1 MSMQQHLNDRAIAH
15 WLLVCAVLIFAMVIL
30 GGVTR
35 LTGSGLSMTDWH
47 PIHGVVPPLNEQQW
61 LEEFANYQQSPEFQK
76 INYAMDLPGFKQIFY
91 FEYGH
96 RMLGRLIG
104 LVFLIPFLYFY
115 FTRKIKPGLTPKL
128 VIMFILGGLQGL
140 LGWYMVKSGLV
151 DNPHVS
157 QYRLTAHLT
166 AAIVIYVFILW
177 TAWSLLNSRVD
188 SLSFQGPDVKG
199 LRRAG
204 HILMLFLLITIM
216 SGGFV
221 AGLKAGLIYNTFP
234 TMHGQWIPDG
244 LFSLSPFYLNFFEN
258 MVTVQFNHRVLTIGT
273 GLALLVY
280 WLMSKRYDYDPST
293 ATSFNLVGLMVIVQ
307 VFLGIST
314 LLLHVP
320 VWLAASHQG
329 GALLLLTALLYN
341 MHKLSRLKSG

>member
-1 MSMQQHLNDRAIAH
+1 
-15 WLLVCAVLIFAMVIL
+15 
-30 GGVTR
+30 
-35 LTGSGLSMTDWH
+35 
-47 PIHGVVPPLNEQQW
+47 
-61 LEEFANYQQSPEFQK
+61 
-76 INYAMDLPGFKQIFY
+76 
-91 FEYGH
+91 
-96 RMLGRLIG
+96 
-104 LVFLIPFLYFY
+104 
-115 FTRKIKPGLTPKL
+115 
-128 VIMFILGGLQGL
+128 
-140 LGWYMVKSGLV
+140 
-151 DNPHVS
+151 
-157 QYRLTAHLT
+157 
-166 AAIVIYVFILW
+166 
-177 TAWSLLNSRVD
+177 
-188 SLSFQGPDVKG
+188 
-199 LRRAG
+199 
-204 HILMLFLLITIM
+204 MLFLLITIM

-258 MVTVQFNHRVLTIGT
+258 MVTVQFDHRVLAIGT

-280 WLMSKRYDYDPST
+280 WLVSKRYDYDPST

>member
-1 MSMQQHLNDRAIAH
+1 MQQHLNDQAIAR

-35 LTGSGLSMTDWH
+35 LTGSGLSMVNWH
-47 PIHGVVPPLNEQQW
+47 PIHGVIPPLNEQQW

-104 LVFLIPFLYFY
+104 LVFLIPFLYFF
-115 FTRKIKPGLTPKL
+115 FTRRIKPGLTPKL
-128 VIMFILGGLQGL
+128 IIMFILGGLQGL

-166 AAIVIYVFILW
+166 AAILIYVFILW
-177 TAWSLLNSRVD
+177 TAWSLLNSRED
-188 SLSFQGPDVKG
+188 SLSFQGPDIKG

-204 HILMLFLLITIM
+204 HVLMLLLLITIM

-221 AGLKAGLIYNTFP
+221 AGLQAGLIYNTFP

-258 MVTVQFNHRVLTIGT
+258 MVTVQFDHRLLAIAT

-280 WLMSKRYDYDPST
+280 WLLSKRYDYDPAT

-307 VFLGIST
+307 VMLGIST

-341 MHKLSRLKSG
+341 MHRLSRLKAG

>member
-1 MSMQQHLNDRAIAH
+1 MRENSNDRTIAH
-15 WLLVCAVLIFAMVIL
+15 WLLLCAVLVFAMVIL

-35 LTGSGLSMTDWH
+35 LTDSGLSMVDWH
-47 PIHGVVPPLNEQQW
+47 PIHGVVPPLNQQEW
-61 LEEFANYQQSPEFQK
+61 QEEFANYQQSPEFQK
-76 INYAMDLPGFKQIFY
+76 LNRSMTLDGFKQIFY
-91 FEYGH
+91 FEYAH

-104 LVFLIPFLYFY
+104 LVFLLPFLYFY

-128 VIMFILGGLQGL
+128 IIMFILGGLQGL

-166 AAIVIYVFILW
+166 AAILIYAFILW
-177 TAWSLLNSRVD
+177 TAWSLLAGERQNPVYQDAGTRR
-188 SLSFQGPDVKG
+188 F
-199 LRRAG
+199 RRAS

-221 AGLKAGLIYNTFP
+221 AGLEAGLIYNTFP

-258 MVTVQFNHRVLTIGT
+258 MVTVQFDHRVLAIGT
-273 GLALLVY
+273 GTALIVY
-280 WLMSKRYDYDPST
+280 WLISKSHDFDRAT
-293 ATSFNLVGLMVIVQ
+293 ASSFNLVGLMVIVQ

-329 GALLLLTALLYN
+329 GGLLLLTALLYN
-341 MHKLSRLKSG
+341 MHKLSRA